1 MLSSL
6 PVDPHL
12 YVAFLGVM
20 AVLAVTPG
28 PANLFAVA
36 TGIERG
42 RGQALLG
49 VVGMNLATLVWFAA
63 AALGLGAL
71 VLAFPEVFRIVAWV
85 GAAYVAWLGVKS
97 LLAAFRP
104 KVAPTEEDTAAAP
117 VVHRRRSALIDGFM
131 VQFANPKVVLFF
143 SAVLPPFLDA
153 DRPMAP
159 QMALFAVAGIGM
171 DALSMSAYGLGGAA
185 MARAMSRPGFQR
197 GFSVIVGG
205 LLLLASVL
213 IVSRL

>member
-1 MLSSL
+1 MLFRS
-6 PVDPHL
+6 
-12 YVAFLGVM
+12 
-20 AVLAVTPG
+20 
-28 PANLFAVA
+28 
-36 TGIERG
+36 
-42 RGQALLG
+42 
-49 VVGMNLATLVWFAA
+49 FAA

-71 VLAFPEVFRIVAWV
+71 VLAFPQVFRVVAWV
-85 GAAYVAWLGVKS
+85 GAAYVAWLGIKS
-97 LLAAFRP
+97 LIGAFRP
-104 KVAPTEEDTAAAP
+104 KATPSQPDAATP

-153 DRPMAP
+153 ARPMAP

-185 MARAMSRPGFQR
+185 MARGMSRPAFQR
-197 GFSVIVGG
+197 GFSVVVGG